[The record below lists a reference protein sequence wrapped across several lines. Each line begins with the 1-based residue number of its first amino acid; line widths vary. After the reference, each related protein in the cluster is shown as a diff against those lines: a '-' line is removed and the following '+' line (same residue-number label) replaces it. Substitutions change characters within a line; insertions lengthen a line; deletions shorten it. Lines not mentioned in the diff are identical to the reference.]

1 MSNQHPSLLERAIG
15 DAGDLLVVL
24 ASDRTVCEFN
34 PAFAKSVGRVAK
46 GVDFVQLIVEHA
58 RASISTELVRAA
70 GGEEITIDVPHLRP
84 DGSPIVVEYRVFPV
98 EGGLVAALGRVRGNR
113 PVEPSTLQRVQA
125 ELRAKSR
132 MLDEIQLELTQVP
145 FIDPV
150 TGVWNRLQVLERLTT
165 EWSRAERYGTPIA
178 CVLVQ
183 VEDMRVIRA
192 TDGSELANQML
203 KAVARRVK
211 ATCRDHD
218 IVGRYNDDSFVII
231 GVQSDFQGVRSLC
244 SRLREAIVDTPLS
257 LNLREI
263 HVSVRIGAATHKSEG
278 VEILEDL
285 FRVAEDALE
294 AAVGIGDR
302 ISVIHEV

>member
-1 MSNQHPSLLERAIG
+1 MSNHDPSLLERAIG

-24 ASDRTVCEFN
+24 ASDRSVCEFN
-34 PAFAKSVGRVAK
+34 PAFEKCVGGASK
-46 GVDFVQLIVEHA
+46 GVDFVELILEHA
-58 RASISTELVRAA
+58 RASISADLVRAA
-70 GGEEITIDVPHLRP
+70 GGEEITIDVPHRSA
-84 DGSPIVVEYRVFPV
+84 DGSPIVVEYRFFPV
-98 EGGLVAALGRVRGNR
+98 EGGLVAALGRVRGDR
-113 PVEPSTLQRVQA
+113 PVERSTLQRVQA

-183 VEDMRVIRA
+183 VEDLRVIRT
-192 TDGSELANQML
+192 TDGNELTDQML

-211 ATCRDHD
+211 STCRDHD
-218 IVGRYNDDSFVII
+218 IVGRYNDDTFVII
-231 GVQSDFQGVRSLC
+231 GVQSDFKGVRSLC
-244 SRLREAIVDTPLS
+244 DRLRVAIVDTPLALS
-257 LNLREI
+257 PREI
-263 HVSVRIGAATHKSEG
+263 NVSVRIGAATHKSEG

-285 FRVAEDALE
+285 FRVAEEALAE
-294 AAVGIGDR
+294 AEGVSNH
-302 ISVIHEV
+302 ISVVHEE